1 MSSTKEEYKEEKK
14 YASDEEEDDD
24 NDTNEDEDYEFND
37 EEDDDYVM
45 GGDDDDAAAKR
56 IFDKSI
62 IDDMEN
68 ETGDG
73 DEGEEDDYDAESID
87 YGEEEY
93 FKKTDATMRSQ
104 FVATHHPEIQ
114 MPSYDE
120 IRVLCEVKRN
130 EKGLVD
136 DPRHR
141 TEPFVRKYERAR
153 IIGERA
159 VQLANGAEPLIPME
173 GDTARFLSEIEIAS
187 REFEQKLLPFIIFRP
202 LPHGGG
208 EFWKLSDLETL

>member
-62 IDDMEN
+62 IDDDMEN
-68 ETGDG
+68 DTGSQ
-73 DEGEEDDYDAESID
+73 GEEDDYDAESID

-208 EFWKLSDLETL
+208 EFWKLADLETL

>member
-1 MSSTKEEYKEEKK
+1 
-14 YASDEEEDDD
+14 
-24 NDTNEDEDYEFND
+24 
-37 EEDDDYVM
+37 M

-68 ETGDG
+68 DTGSQ
-73 DEGEEDDYDAESID
+73 GEEDDYDAESID

>member
-1 MSSTKEEYKEEKK
+1 MSSIIEEDKEKK
-14 YASDEEEDDD
+14 YASDEEDEE
-24 NDTNEDEDYEFND
+24 TNEDEDYDFD
-37 EEDDDYVM
+37 EDDDYEIGM
-45 GGDDDDAAAKR
+45 GEEDDAAKR
-56 IFDKSI
+56 IFEKSI
-62 IDDMEN
+62 LDDSEEN
-68 ETGDG
+68 
-73 DEGEEDDYDAESID
+73 EEDDRDMIDDEESID

-93 FKKTDATMRSQ
+93 FKKTDSTMRSQ

-120 IRVLCEVKRN
+120 IRTLSEVKRN
-130 EKGLVD
+130 EKGLID

-159 VQLANGAEPLIPME
+159 VQLANGAKPLIPME
-173 GDTARFLSEIEIAS
+173 GDTAKFLSEIEIAS
-187 REFEQKLLPFIIFRP
+187 REFEKKLLPFIVFRP

-208 EFWKLSDLETL
+208 EFWKLADLETL

>member
-1 MSSTKEEYKEEKK
+1 MSSIIEEDKEKK
-14 YASDEEEDDD
+14 YASDEEDEET
-24 NDTNEDEDYEFND
+24 NDDEDYDFD
-37 EEDDDYVM
+37 EDDDYEIGM
-45 GGDDDDAAAKR
+45 GDEDDADAAKR
-56 IFDKSI
+56 IFEKSILDDSGENEEEEDRDI
-62 IDDMEN
+62 IDD
-68 ETGDG
+68 D
-73 DEGEEDDYDAESID
+73 ESID

-120 IRVLCEVKRN
+120 IRIISKVKRN

-173 GDTARFLSEIEIAS
+173 GDTARYLSEIEIAS

-208 EFWKLSDLETL
+208 EFWKLADLETL

>member
-1 MSSTKEEYKEEKK
+1 MSSIIEEDKEKK
-14 YASDEEEDDD
+14 YASDEEDEE
-24 NDTNEDEDYEFND
+24 TNEDEDYDFD
-37 EEDDDYVM
+37 EDDDYEIGM
-45 GGDDDDAAAKR
+45 GDEDDADAAKR
-56 IFDKSI
+56 IFEKSILDDSGENEEEEDRDI
-62 IDDMEN
+62 IDDE
-68 ETGDG
+68 
-73 DEGEEDDYDAESID
+73 ESID

-120 IRVLCEVKRN
+120 IRILSEVKRN
-130 EKGLVD
+130 EKGLID

-159 VQLANGAEPLIPME
+159 VQLANGAKPLIPME
-173 GDTARFLSEIEIAS
+173 GDTARYLSEIEIAS

-208 EFWKLSDLETL
+208 EFWRLMDLETL

>member
-1 MSSTKEEYKEEKK
+1 MTSIIEMKKKVEKERERDEDEEEEEEEDEEEDYEFDEEDDYDLGGEEDEEAAQRIFEKTILGIE
-14 YASDEEEDDD
+14 DEDRVREEEDDD
-24 NDTNEDEDYEFND
+24 EDE
-37 EEDDDYVM
+37 
-45 GGDDDDAAAKR
+45 A
-56 IFDKSI
+56 
-62 IDDMEN
+62 
-68 ETGDG
+68 
-73 DEGEEDDYDAESID
+73 SID

-93 FKKTDATMRSQ
+93 FKKTDANMRSQ

-120 IRVLCEVKRN
+120 IRILSKVKRN

-187 REFEQKLLPFIIFRP
+187 REFEKKLLPFIIFRP